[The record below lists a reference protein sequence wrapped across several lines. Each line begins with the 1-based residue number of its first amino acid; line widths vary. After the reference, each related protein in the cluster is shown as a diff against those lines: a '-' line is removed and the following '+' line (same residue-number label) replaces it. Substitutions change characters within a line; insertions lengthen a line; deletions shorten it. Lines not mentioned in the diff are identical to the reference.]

1 MEMKKLFSTLVAA
14 AAALTLCLSASAE
27 ESNLIKNGDFEG
39 SDLSQLNGFQLG
51 MPENNPIIVDGAGRD
66 GSKALQM
73 GGDKNGDSWPAWIN
87 MRVGNLSL
95 EKGKTYKF
103 SGYVKGEEN
112 LILDVQAYHP
122 ANQQKHIMETYYGLC
137 ITSAETGLNVTTE
150 WQPFEIVFSMAS
162 EDAALDA
169 KLVTSNEWACSPSIP
184 CRRRALPSL

>member
-1 MEMKKLFSTLVAA
+1 MKKLFSTLVAA

-27 ESNLIKNGDFEG
+27 ESNLI
-39 SDLSQLNGFQLG
+39 
-51 MPENNPIIVDGAGRD
+51 
-66 GSKALQM
+66 
-73 GGDKNGDSWPAWIN
+73 KNGDSWPAWIN